1 MVNAPFIGAGIYIL
15 VNDWSQKLASTRP
28 FSPIIFRTPTSTET
42 INADQNEGHELLE
55 TLTFPL
61 PPPQAYI
68 PLSRHND
75 MDRA

>member
-28 FSPIIFRTPTSTET
+28 FSPIIFRMPTSTE
-42 INADQNEGHELLE
+42 INNVDQNEGHELLE
-55 TLTFPL
+55 TLTFPV

-75 MDRA
+75 MYRT